1 MTAQWRA
8 FVAGLELYALSLFG
22 LLCLVPVL
30 AVFVPGFLLGLVFL
44 IPGPVL
50 AVRRLTGRVRRRT
63 RELTGIEIREPYA
76 PEPPLPQPQ
85 ADGWYERDRQL
96 YKRLWW
102 PRQADRIDWVLGD
115 NASWRDLGWLAAAP
129 IVGLLGVLPLALP
142 IAVVLV
148 APPAS
153 VGTSVLATI
162 AVVAGLALAPPALRV
177 TARFHRRMLGGP
189 VLRSDVHD
197 VRADHRVR
205 DWAAKAFAPV
215 LRLALLLLTSAIA
228 IPVFVATV
236 AALVL
241 GYGLGLIFL
250 VPWAQADLRW
260 LADWR
265 RSLAHWSGV
274 TIASP
279 YRPLPPLVQRPDG
292 LYRVGKHLYKTP
304 RLALWTQ
311 RFHWMQ
317 TDPATWRELLWRGI
331 DPVVGGLIAGIPV
344 LLVGYGIWGVALPR
358 TVHLF
363 VSDSPATFWYGTF
376 FGHPAAAIP
385 AGLALAA
392 LGVALAPAALRL
404 HGRWTRLLLQ
414 PAGDTALA
422 QRVEQLTL
430 SRADASDA
438 AARELR
444 RIERDLHDGT
454 QARLVSLGLRLG
466 AIEALIDDNP
476 AAAKE
481 LTAKTRESAELAL
494 RELREVVR
502 GIHPPVLAERGLA
515 DAVRALAL
523 DSPLVVS
530 VDIDLPVRLPEP
542 IEAAA
547 YFSLAEA
554 LGNAAKHARART
566 VQVRLDLLPADG
578 GAAGDGDVLR
588 MTVRDDGRGGADP
601 DRGSGLRGLARRLGI
616 FDGTV
621 SLSSPPGGPTEL
633 IMELPCASSSPRTS
647 TSSGKDWFSF

>member
-1 MTAQWRA
+1 MTARLRA
-8 FVAGLELYALSLFG
+8 FAAGLELYALSLFG
-22 LLCLVPVL
+22 LLCLGPVL
-30 AVFVPGFLLGLVFL
+30 VVFMPGFLLGLVFL
-44 IPGPVL
+44 IPGPLL

-63 RELTGIEIREPYA
+63 KALTGIEIPEPYA
-76 PEPPLPQPQ
+76 PEPPLPQPH
-85 ADGWYERDRQL
+85 ADGWYQRDRQL

-102 PRQADRIDWVLGD
+102 PRLADRIDWVLGD
-115 NASWRDLGWLAAAP
+115 NASWRDLGWLAVAP
-129 IVGLLGVLPLALP
+129 VVGLLGVLPLALP
-142 IAVVLV
+142 FAVLAF
-148 APPAS
+148 APPGPFSSPAM
-153 VGTSVLATI
+153 VTA
-162 AVVAGLALAPPALRV
+162 AAVAGLALAPVGLRA

-189 VLRSDVHD
+189 MLRSDVHD
-197 VRADHRVR
+197 LHTDHPVRV
-205 DWAAKAFAPV
+205 WAAKATSPV
-215 LRLALLLLTSAIA
+215 IRLTLLLLTSMIA

-250 VPWAQADLRW
+250 VPWGQADLRW

-274 TIASP
+274 SIPSP

-292 LYRVGKHLYKTP
+292 MYRVNRNLYKTP
-304 RLALWTQ
+304 RWALWTQ
-311 RFHWMQ
+311 RFYWVQ
-317 TDPATWRELLWRGI
+317 TDPATWRELVWRGT
-331 DPVVGGLIAGIPV
+331 DPIAGGLIAGVPV
-344 LLVGYGIWGVALPR
+344 FLVVYGIWGQILPR
-358 TVHLF
+358 IVHIF
-363 VSDSPATFWYGTF
+363 VSESPANFWYGTF

-385 AGLALAA
+385 GGLALAA
-392 LGVALAPAALRL
+392 LGVAIAPAALRL
-404 HGRWTRLLLQ
+404 HGRWSRLLLK
-414 PAGDTALA
+414 PSGDTALA

-444 RIERDLHDGT
+444 RIERDLHDGP
-454 QARLVSLGLRLG
+454 QARLVALGLRLG
-466 AIEALIDDNP
+466 TIEALIDTDP

-481 LTAKTRESAELAL
+481 LTVQTQEAAAQAL

-523 DSPLVVS
+523 DSPLTVT
-530 VDIDLPVRLPEP
+530 VDIDLQVRLPEP

-547 YFSLAEA
+547 YFSVAEA

-566 VQVRLDLLPADG
+566 VAVRLDLLPAG
-578 GAAGDGDVLR
+578 GADPAAEGDVLR

-601 DRGSGLRGLARRLGI
+601 ANGSGLRGLARRLGI

-621 SLSSPPGGPTEL
+621 TLSSPPGGPTEL

-647 TSSGKDWFSF
+647 TSSGRD

>member
-8 FVAGLELYALSLFG
+8 FVAGLELYALSLLG
-22 LLCLVPVL
+22 LLCLGPVL
-30 AVFVPGFLLGLVFL
+30 AVFAPGFLLGLVFL

-76 PEPPLPQPQ
+76 PEPPLPQPH
-85 ADGWYERDRQL
+85 ADGWYQRDRQL

-102 PRQADRIDWVLGD
+102 PRMADRIDWVLGD

-142 IAVVLV
+142 IAVATV
-148 APPAS
+148 APPPSPFLTALL
-153 VGTSVLATI
+153 VAAAAI
-162 AVVAGLALAPPALRV
+162 AGVALAPAGLRA
-177 TARFHRRMLGGP
+177 TARFHRRVLGGP
-189 VLRSDVHD
+189 MLRSDVHD
-197 VRADHRVR
+197 VHTDHPVRV
-205 DWAAKAFAPV
+205 WAAKASSPV
-215 LRLALLLLTSAIA
+215 IRLALLLLTSAIA

-236 AALVL
+236 GALIL

-265 RSLAHWSGV
+265 RSLARWSGV

-292 LYRVGKHLYKTP
+292 MYRVNRNLYKTP
-304 RLALWTQ
+304 RWALWTQ
-311 RFHWMQ
+311 RLYWVQ
-317 TDPATWRELLWRGI
+317 RDPATWRELVWRGT
-331 DPVVGGLIAGIPV
+331 DPIVGGLIAGVPV
-344 LLVGYGIWGVALPR
+344 LLVVYGIWGQLLPR
-358 TVHLF
+358 IVHFF
-363 VSDSPATFWYGTF
+363 VSDSPANFWYGTF

-385 AGLALAA
+385 GGLALAA
-392 LGVALAPAALRL
+392 LGVAIAPAALRL
-404 HGRWTRLLLQ
+404 HGRWSRLLLK
-414 PAGDTALA
+414 PTGDTALA

-444 RIERDLHDGT
+444 RIERDLHDGP
-454 QARLVSLGLRLG
+454 QARLVALGLRLG
-466 AIEALIDDNP
+466 TIEALIDSDP
-476 AAAKE
+476 AAARE
-481 LTAKTRESAELAL
+481 LTVQTQEAAAQAL

-523 DSPLVVS
+523 DSPLAVT

-547 YFSLAEA
+547 YFSVAEA

-566 VQVRLDLLPADG
+566 VQVRLDLLPAG

-616 FDGTV
+616 FDGTL